1 MPSPSQSSTR
11 ARRAF
16 VALATLAGV
25 GILVAEASA
34 HDFWIIPSAF
44 QIGQGETL
52 EVLGQTS
59 TRFPSSLS
67 AVATPRV
74 ADARIIGAAGTTRIT
89 ELSQRGTSLLLRSR
103 PTAPGQYLVAVAL
116 TPTPARSPG
125 AAFRRWLELE
135 GAPGE
140 AARLERLGAFQGA
153 DSVTRRT
160 LKTAKTIAQVGT
172 GGARMFGQPAG
183 QPLEFIMDA
192 DPATLRVGD
201 TLSVRMVYGG
211 RPVAAGEA
219 HAGAADW
226 PIAEG
231 ATVPEPQ
238 DVHLKASEQGVL
250 RLPITRGGVWN
261 VRGIHVAPGAS
272 GTPREWDVHWA
283 TLVFQVGDGR
293 ATTGAASGAAASGGA
308 ARTSATDSADVVQTV
323 RRLDQLLE
331 SGDSLGVMALLTDDA
346 VVLESGS
353 IESRAEYRSH
363 HLASDIEF
371 SRAVK
376 GTDTI
381 RSVTVRGDAAW
392 VASTSAAQGTFRGRA
407 VNTAGAELVT
417 LVRTSAGWRISAIH
431 WSSRARRS

>member
-1 MPSPSQSSTR
+1 MSSPSQSRTR

-44 QIGQGETL
+44 QIGQSETL

-74 ADARIIGAAGTTRIT
+74 ADARLIGATGTTRIT

-103 PTAPGQYLVAVAL
+103 PTTPGQYLVAVAL
-116 TPTPARSPG
+116 TPTPARSSG

-140 AARLERLGAFQGA
+140 AARLERLGAFEGA

-183 QPLEFIMDA
+183 QPLEFILGA
-192 DPATLRVGD
+192 DPSGLRVGD
-201 TLSVRMVYGG
+201 TLTVRMMYDGHQ
-211 RPVAAGEA
+211 VAGGEA

-293 ATTGAASGAAASGGA
+293 ATTGAASGSAASA
-308 ARTSATDSADVVQTV
+308 ASRTNATDSADVVQTV

-346 VVLESGS
+346 VVLESGG

-371 SRAVK
+371 ARAVK
-376 GTDTI
+376 SEDTI
-381 RSVTVRGDAAW
+381 RRVTVRGDAAW
-392 VASTSAAQGTFRGRA
+392 VASTSTAQGTFRGRA
-407 VNTAGAELVT
+407 VNTASAELVT
-417 LVRTSAGWRISAIH
+417 LVRTPAGWRISAIH

>member
-1 MPSPSQSSTR
+1 MMPNSSPRVTR
-11 ARRAF
+11 GRGRRRFVAF
-16 VALATLAGV
+16 VTLVGGGLLA
-25 GILVAEASA
+25 AEASA
-34 HDFWIIPSAF
+34 HDFWIIPSGF

-74 ADARIIGAAGTTRIT
+74 ADARIVGAAGSTRIT
-89 ELSQRGTSLLLRSR
+89 ELSHRGTSLVLRGR
-103 PTAPGQYLVAVAL
+103 PTAPGQYLVAVSL
-116 TPTPARSPG
+116 TPAPARSH
-125 AAFRRWLELE
+125 AAVFRRWLELE

-140 AARLERLGAFQGA
+140 AARLEREGAFQGS

-160 LKTAKTIAQVGT
+160 LKTAKTIAQVGS
-172 GGARMFGQPAG
+172 GGPRMFGQPAG
-183 QPLEFIMDA
+183 QPLEFILDA
-192 DPATLRVGD
+192 DPASLRVGD
-201 TLSVRMVYGG
+201 TLAVRMVYNG
-211 RPVAAGEA
+211 RPVARGEA
-219 HAGAADW
+219 HAGGADW

-231 ATVPEPQ
+231 AQVPEPQ
-238 DVHLKASEQGVL
+238 DVHLTATEQGVL

-261 VRGIHVAPGAS
+261 VRGIHVTPGAS

-283 TLVFQVGDGR
+283 TLVFQVGGASA
-293 ATTGAASGAAASGGA
+293 ATGGAAAPASRA
-308 ARTSATDSADVVQTV
+308 ATTDSADVVQTV

-331 SGDSLGVMALLTDDA
+331 SGDSLGVLALLTDDA
-346 VVLESGS
+346 IVLESGS

-371 SRAVK
+371 ARAVK

-392 VASTSAAQGTFRGRA
+392 VASTSVTQGTFRGRA

-417 LVRTSAGWRISAIH
+417 LVRTAAGWRISAIH
-431 WSSRARRS
+431 WSSRARRG

>member
-16 VALATLAGV
+16 VALASLAGV
-25 GILVAEASA
+25 AILVAEASA

-44 QIGQGETL
+44 QVGQGETL

-74 ADARIIGAAGTTRIT
+74 ADARLIGAAGTTRIT
-89 ELSQRGTSLLLRSR
+89 ELSQRGTSLLLRGR

-140 AARLERLGAFQGA
+140 AARLERLGAFEGT

-183 QPLEFIMDA
+183 QPLEFILGA
-192 DPATLRVGD
+192 DPSGLRVGD
-201 TLSVRMVYGG
+201 TLTVRMVYSG
-211 RPVAAGEA
+211 RPVAGGEA

-231 ATVPEPQ
+231 ATVPEPL
-238 DVHLKASEQGVL
+238 DVHLRASEEGVL

-261 VRGIHVAPGAS
+261 VRGIHVTPGAS

-283 TLVFQVGDGR
+283 TLVFQVGDAR
-293 ATTGAASGAAASGGA
+293 STTGATSGAA

-346 VVLESGS
+346 VVLESGG

-376 GTDTI
+376 SEDTI
-381 RSVTVRGDAAW
+381 RRVAVRGNAAW
-392 VASTSAAQGTFRGRA
+392 VASTSTAQGTFRGRA
-407 VNTAGAELVT
+407 VNTASAELVT
-417 LVRTSAGWRISAIH
+417 LVRTPAGWRISAIH
-431 WSSRARRS
+431 WSSRARRG

>member
-1 MPSPSQSSTR
+1 MMPNLSPRALR
-11 ARRAF
+11 ARGRRRLVTF
-16 VALATLAGV
+16 VTLVGGGLLA
-25 GILVAEASA
+25 AEASA
-34 HDFWIIPSAF
+34 HDFWIIPSGF
-44 QIGQGETL
+44 HIGQGETL

-74 ADARIIGAAGTTRIT
+74 ADARIVGAAGSTRIT
-89 ELSQRGTSLLLRSR
+89 DLSQRGTSLVLRGR
-103 PTAPGQYLVAVAL
+103 PTAPGQYLVAVSL

-140 AARLERLGAFQGA
+140 ATRLEREGAFQGS

-160 LKTAKTIAQVGT
+160 LKTAKTIAQVGS
-172 GGARMFGQPAG
+172 GGPRMFGQPAG
-183 QPLEFIMDA
+183 QPLEFILDA
-192 DPATLRVGD
+192 DPASLRVGD
-201 TLSVRMVYGG
+201 TLSVRMVYNG
-211 RPVAAGEA
+211 RPVARGEA
-219 HAGAADW
+219 HAGGADW

-231 ATVPEPQ
+231 AQVPEPQ
-238 DVHLKASEQGVL
+238 DAHLEATEQGVL

-261 VRGIHVAPGAS
+261 VRGIHVTPGAS

-283 TLVFQVGDGR
+283 TLVFQIG
-293 ATTGAASGAAASGGA
+293 TGNGASAAP
-308 ARTSATDSADVVQTV
+308 ARPAQGDSADVVQTV
-323 RRLDQLLE
+323 RRLDQLME

-371 SRAVK
+371 SRAIK
-376 GTDTI
+376 GEDTI
-381 RSVTVRGDAAW
+381 RKVTVRGDAAW
-392 VASTSAAQGTFRGRA
+392 VASTSVTQGTFRGRP
-407 VNTAGAELVT
+407 VNSAGAELVT
-417 LVRTSAGWRISAIH
+417 LVRTPAGWRISAIH